1 MEYMKKLWEHRVRVW
16 DEYKHEKFT
25 LKAIIFATTND
36 YPALFSPIKTDKKE
50 GKLVSFAWMNNIW
63 LP

>member
-50 GKLVSFAWMNNIW
+50 GKLV
-63 LP
+63 